1 MSSGPP
7 QRFRMQ
13 NVEVIKILLDILHL
27 TLDIHKY
34 FPFMLNSVFLVGI
47 GGAAGSIARFL
58 TGYYVNKFIISPFPY
73 GTFTANILGC
83 FIIGLVFGLVQRFE
97 WFTPELRLLFATGF
111 CGGYTTFSTFA
122 YENLHL
128 LQTQQYSA
136 FAIYTFISFSI
147 GIMAVAAGLFLI
159 NKI

>member
-1 MSSGPP
+1 
-7 QRFRMQ
+7 
-13 NVEVIKILLDILHL
+13 
-27 TLDIHKY
+27 
-34 FPFMLNSVFLVGI
+34 MLNSIFLVGI

-58 TGYYVNKFIISPFPY
+58 TGYYVNKFIVSPFPY
-73 GTFTANILGC
+73 GTFTANITGC
-83 FIIGLVFGLVQRFE
+83 FIIGLVFGMVLRFE
-97 WFTPELRLLFATGF
+97 WLTPELRLLLATGF

-128 LQTQQYSA
+128 LQTQQYTT
-136 FAIYTFISFSI
+136 FALYTISSLSV

>member
-1 MSSGPP
+1 
-7 QRFRMQ
+7 MQ
-13 NVEVIKILLDILHL
+13 NVEYYLNYFDILHSE
-27 TLDIHKY
+27 LDIY
-34 FPFMLNSVFLVGI
+34 NYSPFMLNSIFLVGI

-128 LQTQQYSA
+128 LQTQQYST